1 MGRWVMTITLT
12 GAALGLP
19 AADSV
24 YHAEIQK
31 WREQREARLKAEDGW
46 LAVAGLF
53 WLDEGANRFGSGP
66 GNSIALPANAAPPAA
81 GTVVPRQG
89 NETARAEPGGAVAP
103 ARKPNPATPQPSH
116 ESGPRPE

>member
-12 GAALGLP
+12 GAALSLP

-53 WLDEGANRFGSGP
+53 WLDEGVNRFGSGP
-66 GNSIALPANAAPPAA
+66 GNAIALPAGTAPPVAGAFELRQGKVSVRIEPRLTGAAA
-81 GTVVPRQG
+81 GEPVVGMEVP
-89 NETARAEPGGAVAP
+89 
-103 ARKPNPATPQPSH
+103 
-116 ESGPRPE
+116 